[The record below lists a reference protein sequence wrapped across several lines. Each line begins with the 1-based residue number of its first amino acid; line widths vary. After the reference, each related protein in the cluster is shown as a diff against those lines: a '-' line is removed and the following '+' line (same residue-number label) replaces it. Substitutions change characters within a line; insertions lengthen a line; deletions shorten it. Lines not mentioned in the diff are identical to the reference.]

1 MKIFSKVSHFGK
13 KVGNE
18 RLSTRVGRISQNVR
32 SLGKEPRFQ
41 EPVTKKPKMT
51 GAEFHDMK
59 KQQTKRKKNKQRRNQ
74 LPPKKSQK
82 QNRNGHV
89 LRNNCFTKKVFSN
102 RIGKLL
108 NYHHKHIQYLF

>member
-1 MKIFSKVSHFGK
+1 MKIFSKVSHFGE

-59 KQQTKRKKNKQRRNQ
+59 KQQTKRKKQTKKK
-74 LPPKKSQK
+74 PTPKKKISK
-82 QNRNGHV
+82 
-89 LRNNCFTKKVFSN
+89 TKSKRARS
-102 RIGKLL
+102 K
-108 NYHHKHIQYLF
+108 K